1 MNGPGDVRVLVVDD
15 DAMVG
20 EMIQAMLAHAGFR
33 SIGRAASGRAA
44 VEMAAQ
50 THPDVVLMDI
60 SLPDMDGIEAAQRIA
75 DSAPVP
81 VVILSAY
88 DTPDLLERAARAGV
102 GAYLVKPADARE
114 MERAIAVARAR
125 FDDISALRN
134 LNRALEGEI
143 RERQQAQRELQASEE
158 RFRTAIDFTY
168 NWEYWLAPDG
178 HFVYVSPACE
188 RITGYT
194 REEFEAD
201 PGLLAQITL
210 PEDRA
215 KAEMRRA
222 ADGTA
227 AEVQEAQFR
236 IVTRWG
242 EVRTIEQVS
251 LPVFGAAGDL
261 RGWRASNRDVTERLA
276 LEERLREARRVEA
289 VGQLAGGL
297 AHDLNNLLTVVRGY
311 AELAREQAGNSDG
324 LREDLDEILRA
335 GDRAAGI

>member
-88 DTPDLLERAARAGV
+88 DTPDLLERCAGRRGGLPRQAGRCPRD
-102 GAYLVKPADARE
+102 GAGHRRGP
-114 MERAIAVARAR
+114 AR

-236 IVTRWG
+236 ILTRWG

-251 LPVFGAAGDL
+251 RPVFGAAGDL
-261 RGWRASNRDVTERLA
+261 RGWRAST
-276 LEERLREARRVEA
+276 
-289 VGQLAGGL
+289 G
-297 AHDLNNLLTVVRGY
+297 T
-311 AELAREQAGNSDG
+311 
-324 LREDLDEILRA
+324 
-335 GDRAAGI
+335 